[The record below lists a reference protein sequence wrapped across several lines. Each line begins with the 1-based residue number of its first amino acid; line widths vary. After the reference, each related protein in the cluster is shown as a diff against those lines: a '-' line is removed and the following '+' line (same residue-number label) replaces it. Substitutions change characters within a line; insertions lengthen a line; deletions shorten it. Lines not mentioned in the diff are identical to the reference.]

1 MKIMKTLLSLRGLGL
16 IALTGFLVL
25 VSNTGALACAAC
37 YGDTTG
43 SKMGNAAA
51 VGIFAM
57 VAIMFF
63 MLSAV
68 AAFGFHLAR
77 RAKHP
82 LPDYEELTHEE
93 EGPTKPGTPS

>member
-1 MKIMKTLLSLRGLGL
+1 MKHLLLSRGLALG
-16 IALTGFLVL
+16 ALTALLML
-25 VSNTGALACAAC
+25 VSNTSAVACAAC
-37 YGDTTG
+37 YGDTSG

-57 VAIMFF
+57 VIIMFA

-68 AAFGFHLAR
+68 AAFGWHQAY

-82 LPDYEELTHEE
+82 LPDYQDLINQDDDQN
-93 EGPTKPGTPS
+93 KPQNS

>member
-1 MKIMKTLLSLRGLGL
+1 MKTFLSSRGFAL
-16 IALTGFLVL
+16 IALTALLVL
-25 VSNTGALACAAC
+25 VSNTSVLACAAC

-57 VAIMFF
+57 VVIMFA
-63 MLSAV
+63 MLGAV
-68 AAFGFHLAR
+68 AAFGWHLAY

-82 LPDYEELTHEE
+82 LPDYEELTKDDDVH
-93 EGPTKPGTPS
+93 PDPGASS